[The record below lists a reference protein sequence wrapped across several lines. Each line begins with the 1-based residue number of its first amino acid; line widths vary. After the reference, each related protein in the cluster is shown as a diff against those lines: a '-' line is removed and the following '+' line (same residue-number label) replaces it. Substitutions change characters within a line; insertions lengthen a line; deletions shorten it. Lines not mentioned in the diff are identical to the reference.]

1 MPAKAFMII
10 LSLSCL
16 PFVSSAQ
23 KVKRKGEPVKRELKR
38 EEAARYQI
46 SQLNGKWQEI
56 KRESVESKKSVDF
69 TDSLVMIFRDNSVT
83 IKDITS
89 MRMTM
94 NGEAEIE
101 TPDMLYAAGDEY
113 RILFLDAQ
121 KLIIRDDSITRELEK
136 RETLSYEQYGKDLIR
151 KDSITEPVITDM
163 HTLKGNWFIYN
174 RKAEPGTVGGNTAL
188 LKSLEINTVNDDG
201 IAFGKVQYYVSGI
214 TKSADCQLVTQQG
227 KIKIITERDSWT
239 FSIYKADGKEFIF
252 GEKGKLVYFA
262 KIL

>member
-1 MPAKAFMII
+1 MSAKAFLFIVCI
-10 LSLSCL
+10 TSL

-23 KVKRKGEPVKRELKR
+23 KVKRKGENVKHGQRNEQP
-38 EEAARYQI
+38 ARYQI
-46 SQLNGKWQEI
+46 SQLNGKWQEV
-56 KRESVESKKSVDF
+56 KRESVQSKTSVDF

-101 TPDMLYAAGDEY
+101 APDMLYAAGDEY
-113 RILFLDAQ
+113 NILFLDAQ
-121 KLIIRDDSITRELEK
+121 KLIIKNDSITRELEK
-136 RETLSYEQYGKDLIR
+136 RETLSYEQYGREIIR
-151 KDSITEPVITDM
+151 KDSITEPVLTDM

-188 LKSLEINTVNDDG
+188 LKSLEINTVRDDG
-201 IAFGKVQYYVSGI
+201 VAFGKVQYYISGI

-227 KIKIITERDSWT
+227 KIKIITERDLWT